1 MNIYFTYERMTDEGG
16 AILAQTPVK
25 EILEV
30 LVAVWAVLATSI
42 SKRQSVRIT
51 IYTVEKDK
59 DNVVLNDDFSTRLA
73 SNLSA

>member
-1 MNIYFTYERMTDEGG
+1 MNTYFTYERMTDEEGV
-16 AILAQTPVK
+16 ILAQTPVK

-30 LVAVWAVLATSI
+30 LVAVWAILATSI

>member
-1 MNIYFTYERMTDEGG
+1 MNTYFTYEQMTDEEGV
-16 AILAQTPVK
+16 ILAQTPVK

-30 LVAVWAVLATSI
+30 LVAVWAILATSI